1 MRMRTVGAGE
11 GAGRPESQTG
21 FIHSIAIG
29 RAQGSDCGRQL
40 DGELASRDRGGHVFW
55 ICCFF
60 RRGCQFSFNSDIFRF

>member
-1 MRMRTVGAGE
+1 M
-11 GAGRPESQTG
+11 G

-29 RAQGSDCGRQL
+29 RARGSDCGRQL